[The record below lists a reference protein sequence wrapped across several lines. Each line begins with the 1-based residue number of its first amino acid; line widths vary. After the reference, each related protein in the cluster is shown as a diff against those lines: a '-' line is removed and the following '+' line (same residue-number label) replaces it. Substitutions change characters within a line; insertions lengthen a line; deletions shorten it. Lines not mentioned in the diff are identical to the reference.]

1 MASSTHHG
9 TADRR
14 ALGRRDLFATGF
26 VVLFLELA
34 CIRWFAA
41 YVVFL
46 QFFTNVVLLAA
57 FVGMSVGCLRAG
69 DPDDRWLRRFPII
82 AVVAIGAALL
92 VSWLYFTHLGFA
104 VDVAIPDRGVVFFGT
119 EARNTDLAD
128 FVIPLESLVAVFFV
142 AIALLFVG
150 PGWVLGRALDA
161 EPNRLVAY
169 ALNIAGSLAGVAC
182 FAASSSLTL
191 PAEAWFA
198 VSFGII
204 GWFLAERGALG
215 WWRATLLFAA
225 VVMTSASVHGW
236 LGAVE
241 VRWSPYYQIRHAE
254 QTGGIAV
261 NNVGHQ
267 TMATAHE
274 AGPPYA
280 LAQLLLRDVGQ
291 TPERILMIGTGSG
304 NDLAWSL
311 LHDVE
316 HIDAVEIDP
325 VIQDIGRREHP
336 DRPYDDPRVE
346 VHLDDGRHFLEST
359 DRRYD
364 VVTYALVDSLILHS
378 SYSNIRLESY
388 LFTEEAFAAIARVLD
403 DDGVFVTYNYF
414 RQGWIVQRIVQM
426 AERAFGRRPIVLSL
440 PTMERIG
447 DDTPLHGRMTIVIAG
462 NTAAIER
469 AFAEHDEPSS
479 RPSGPEFWLHPEH
492 ERSLA
497 INGFAPPSTAADEGF
512 VALRP
517 ADVEPASALVPATD
531 DWPFLYV
538 RDPSL
543 PALYLRGVMLV
554 GGCALLLL
562 YLFAPARRL
571 AFDGRMFF
579 LGAGFLLLETRA
591 VVQLAL
597 LFGSTWSVN
606 AAVFFAVLLVI
617 LAANVYVLRTPKVDL
632 RRHYAA
638 LFVMLGLGAL
648 VPFSAF
654 LGGNTATGMLA
665 ALFVMAPV
673 FFAGVVFAHSFR
685 GCARPELAF
694 AANIAGAIAG
704 GLAEYASMALGF
716 RHLLLLAA
724 IVYAASIFR
733 ARSPPNP
740 A

>member
-1 MASSTHHG
+1 MAGSTHSE
-9 TADRR
+9 R
-14 ALGRRDLFATGF
+14 ATDPRAAGRRDLFATGF
-26 VVLFLELA
+26 AVLFLELA

-69 DPDDRWLRRFPII
+69 NPDDRWLRRFPVV
-82 AVVAIGAALL
+82 AVLAIGAALF

-128 FVIPLESLVAVFFV
+128 FVIPLESLVALFFV
-142 AIALLFVG
+142 LIALLFVG

-169 ALNIAGSLAGVAC
+169 ALNIAGSLAGVAG
-182 FAASSSLTL
+182 FAAASWLAL
-191 PAEAWFA
+191 PAEVWFA
-198 VSFGII
+198 IAFGIL
-204 GWFLAERGALG
+204 GWFLLDRGALS
-215 WWRATLLFAA
+215 WWRGALLVVATI
-225 VVMTSASVHGW
+225 MTSASVHGW
-236 LGAVE
+236 FGAGE
-241 VRWSPYYQIRHAE
+241 VRWSPYYQLRYAE
-254 QTGGIAV
+254 RTGAIAV

-267 TMATAHE
+267 TMTSAHE
-274 AGPPYA
+274 PGPPYA
-280 LAQLLLRDVGQ
+280 LAQLLLRDVG
-291 TPERILMIGTGSG
+291 TPAARVLMIGTGSG

-316 HIDAVEIDP
+316 QIDAVEIDP
-325 VIQDIGRREHP
+325 EIQDIGRRHHP
-336 DRPYDDPRVE
+336 NRPYDDPRVQ
-346 VHLDDGRHFLEST
+346 VHLDDGRHFLERT
-359 DRRYD
+359 DQRYD

-388 LFTEEAFAAIARVLD
+388 LFTEDAFAAIARVLD

-447 DDTPLHGRMTIVIAG
+447 DDTALHGRMTIIIAG
-462 NTAAIER
+462 HTEKLDQ
-469 AFAEHDEPSS
+469 AFAEHGD
-479 RPSGPEFWLHPEH
+479 FWLHPEH

-497 INGFAPPSTAADEGF
+497 IDGFDPPANAVDEGF

-517 ADVEPASALVPATD
+517 AEIEPASELVPATD

-538 RDPSL
+538 REPSL
-543 PALYLRGVMLV
+543 PALYLRGVVLV

-562 YLFAPARRL
+562 YLLAPGRRL

-591 VVQLAL
+591 VVHLAL

-606 AAVFFAVLLVI
+606 AAVFFAVLLVV
-617 LAANVYVLRTPKVDL
+617 LAANAYVLRVRSVDL

-638 LFVMLGLGAL
+638 LFVMLGVGAV
-648 VPFSAF
+648 VPFDAF
-654 LGGNTATGMLA
+654 LHGGSATLGMVA
-665 ALFVMAPV
+665 ALLVMAPV
-673 FFAGVVFAHSFR
+673 FFAGVVFADSFR
-685 GCARPELAF
+685 RSTRPELSF

-724 IVYAASIFR
+724 IIYAASIFR
-733 ARSPPNP
+733 PRSPTNP